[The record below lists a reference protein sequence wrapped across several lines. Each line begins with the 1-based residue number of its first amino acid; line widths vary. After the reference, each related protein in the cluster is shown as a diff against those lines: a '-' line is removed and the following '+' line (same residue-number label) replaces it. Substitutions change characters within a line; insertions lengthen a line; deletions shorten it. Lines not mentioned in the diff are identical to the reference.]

1 MNHLLSV
8 SLIGVLLIVLSGC
21 ATQNC
26 DPRYDSGFFGTIGCH
41 ASGAY
46 KDRQT
51 KLDADLGAEYRTGA
65 ELHSQVIETKATQDQ
80 VAVRLAALEA
90 ELAGMNNRLRK
101 VQARLAPNRRASE
114 SLKRQIA
121 ATRSAIQHVQ
131 HSSQPES
138 EKIRQRDVL
147 KKRVEELEREAAA
160 AQ

>member
-1 MNHLLSV
+1 MNRLLSA
-8 SLIGVLLIVLSGC
+8 SLIGTLLLALNGC

-26 DPRYDSGFFGTIGCH
+26 DPRYDAGFFGTIGCH

-51 KLDADLGAEYRTGA
+51 KLDAELGAESSKEA
-65 ELHSQVIETKATQDQ
+65 KLHSQMLQTKAKQDQ

-90 ELAGMNNRLRK
+90 ELAGMDKRLSK
-101 VQARLAPNRRASE
+101 AQAHLAQNRRASE

-138 EKIRQRDVL
+138 EKIRQRDAL
-147 KKRVEELEREAAA
+147 KKRVEELEREAKAV
-160 AQ
+160 Q